1 LIDSAGNWFISSPS
15 GFAVPTGSPTVTLGS
30 YPTVQWTKYDIS
42 GACFTGL
49 SLQTTLFIR
58 WNLYIERFPDSSLP
72 DLVVLATPSPEY
84 DPKALEAYSIALQ
97 DMPVGVPV
105 AENGIGDWF
114 SGVVN
119 KISNVVGNVMP
130 MAQKALSMIPHPKAQ
145 IISKGMG
152 LLAPP
157 GGDKL
162 EKREKYDKV
171 SSKSTSLLPSK
182 GAKKK

>member
-1 LIDSAGNWFISSPS
+1 
-15 GFAVPTGSPTVTLGS
+15 
-30 YPTVQWTKYDIS
+30 
-42 GACFTGL
+42 L

-97 DMPVGVPV
+97 DMPVAVPV

-119 KISNVVGNVMP
+119 KISSVVGNVMP

-145 IISKGMG
+145 LISKGMG

-162 EKREKYDKV
+162 EKKEKYQNVATKPATLAAP
-171 SSKSTSLLPSK
+171 KH
-182 GAKKK
+182 AKKK

>member
-1 LIDSAGNWFISSPS
+1 VEPVYREIS
-15 GFAVPTGSPTVTLGS
+15 
-30 YPTVQWTKYDIS
+30 
-42 GACFTGL
+42 
-49 SLQTTLFIR
+49 
-58 WNLYIERFPDSSLP
+58 RFKLP

-119 KISNVVGNVMP
+119 KISNVVGNIAP
-130 MAQKALSMIPHPKAQ
+130 MASKALAMIPHPKAQ
-145 IISKGMG
+145 LVSKGLG

-162 EKREKYDKV
+162 ESKQKYDAVQHK
-171 SSKSTSLLPSK
+171 SSTPAIRN
-182 GAKKK
+182 AKKK